1 MEAGKI
7 TLLNDLLG
15 TNNQQY
21 VIPIY
26 QRKYKWTSEQS
37 IRLIDDIEKAGKT
50 NKEHFTGTLIY
61 QQWSGIGV
69 EKKHLVDGQQRTMT
83 IMLILKALHL
93 LSKDHLEDD
102 EYKYVYEEI
111 PDYIY
116 INSKEREKGLVLK
129 PSEHDIAT
137 FEAIM
142 KAESFNEIEN
152 NPSISKN
159 EENNLYGNF
168 KTIYER
174 LKKDCVD
181 GDYARN
187 IILKGLKRLI
197 VVVIKLEKD
206 EDSQAIFESINS
218 LGIKLSNADLIRNYL
233 LMSTP
238 DQEELY
244 KKYWKAIQDT
254 IIGEESMESFVFDY
268 LMMKKGYAINY
279 EDIYRE
285 YVRFANEES
294 RNEESVNKEKLLIDL
309 YNVAKIYQPFLRDT
323 PSFSASTNMLMQELR
338 DMGQSTAYPFL
349 MRIFLDKEAGIIDED
364 TLNKV
369 INLIIVY
376 LVRRTICGVPT
387 RSLRG
392 FMLSLYNR
400 VYKIEGNKS
409 KYYEAIYA
417 FLSQLE
423 TNDRLRSE
431 SETKEALKTAEIYKN
446 VKFSTYLLYKI
457 ENGRYP
463 EPYNEF
469 TFAKSVSVEHIMPQT
484 LSEEWIT
491 TLGSDY
497 EDIHNRYL
505 NTLGN
510 LSLSSQKKNSVMSNN
525 SFIEKRDILLKTDDS
540 KFVVL
545 NKDFDPEQVSF
556 GKEEI
561 EKRGERLSSI
571 VSSKFSL
578 EKPDISGIKF
588 FDTVEIICSTER
600 EDIFRFGKP
609 VSYKLFGKETMAD
622 RYDDILVSVARS
634 LLEMYPE
641 KMRKLASENYYP
653 WKGKPKKPFLRHS
666 AEVEDW
672 YSSIGED
679 IEVYMNYRPEYH
691 VQCAVLLLK
700 EFGIEASQLVIY
712 LKKDSLKSY
721 FLWKKKGEIIREAL
735 SSLSS
740 EGKIVYD
747 PTNMPKSNDWIK
759 FQTEQLNSLF
769 PFEGKSKWDEEYFS
783 SICYLDYRLATDQI
797 LIDLKTVK
805 ATTDIWRKLEDR
817 KEELGLLER
826 NEYSDNWYL
835 KEYKIDYKAVSEGK
849 DKVQEMKKQ
858 IESCLLKIK
867 TDLDRF

>member
-129 PSEHDIAT
+129 PSEHDLDT

-142 KAESFNEIEN
+142 KAGSFNEIEN

-254 IIGEESMESFVFDY
+254 LIGEESMESFVFDY

-323 PSFSASTNMLMQELR
+323 PSFSTSTNMLMQEFR

-349 MRIFLDKEAGIIDED
+349 MRVFLDKEAGIIDED

-376 LVRRTICGVPT
+376 LVRRTICLVPT

-409 KYYEAIYA
+409 KYYEAIYV

-469 TFAKSVSVEHIMPQT
+469 TFAISVSVEHIMPQT
-484 LSEEWIT
+484 LTEEWIA

-497 EDIHNRYL
+497 EDIHNKYL

-571 VSSKFSL
+571 VSSKFRL

-588 FDTVEIICSTER
+588 FDTVEIICSLDR
-600 EDIFRFGKP
+600 DDIFRFGKP
-609 VSYKLFGKETMAD
+609 VSYKLFGKETMVNNYA
-622 RYDDILVSVARS
+622 DILVSVAKS

-666 AEVEDW
+666 AEEEDW

-712 LKKDSLKSY
+712 LKKDSLKAY

-805 ATTDIWRKLEDR
+805 ATTDIWRKLEER

-826 NEYSDNWYL
+826 NENSDNWYL
-835 KEYKIDYKAVSEGK
+835 KEYKIDYQAVSEGK

-867 TDLDRF
+867 TDLDKF

>member
-83 IMLILKALHL
+83 IILILKALHL

-102 EYKYVYEEI
+102 GYKYVYEEI

-129 PSEHDIAT
+129 PSEHDIDT

-233 LMSTP
+233 LMSAP

-349 MRIFLDKEAGIIDED
+349 MRVFLDKEAGIIDED

-484 LSEEWIT
+484 LSEEWIA

-497 EDIHNRYL
+497 EDIHNKYL

-571 VSSKFSL
+571 VSSKFRL

-588 FDTVEIICSTER
+588 FDTVEIICSLDR
-600 EDIFRFGKP
+600 DDIFRFGKP
-609 VSYKLFGKETMAD
+609 VSYKLFGKETTVNNYA
-622 RYDDILVSVARS
+622 DILVSVAKS

-653 WKGKPKKPFLRHS
+653 WKGKPKKSFIRHS
-666 AEVEDW
+666 TEKEDW

-679 IEVYMNYRPEYH
+679 IEVYTNYRPEYH
-691 VQCAVLLLK
+691 IQCAAILLK

-712 LKKDSLKSY
+712 LKKDSLKAY

-747 PTNMPKSNDWIK
+747 PANMPKSNDWIK

-805 ATTDIWRKLEDR
+805 ATTDIWRKLEER

-835 KEYKIDYKAVSEGK
+835 KEYKIDYKAMSEEK
-849 DKVQEMKKQ
+849 NKVQEMKKQ

>member
-102 EYKYVYEEI
+102 GDKYVYEEI

-116 INSKEREKGLVLK
+116 INSKEREKGLILK
-129 PSEHDIAT
+129 PSEHDLGT

-142 KAESFNEIEN
+142 KAGSFNEIEN

-181 GDYARN
+181 GNYARN

-197 VVVIKLEKD
+197 VVGIKLEKD
-206 EDSQAIFESINS
+206 EGSQAIFESINS

-233 LMSTP
+233 LMSAP

-349 MRIFLDKEAGIIDED
+349 MRVFLDKEAGIIDED

-376 LVRRTICGVPT
+376 LVRRTICDVPT

-484 LSEEWIT
+484 LTEEWIA

-497 EDIHNRYL
+497 EDIHNKYL

-571 VSSKFSL
+571 VSSKFRL

-588 FDTVEIICSTER
+588 FDTIEIICSLDR
-600 EDIFRFGKP
+600 DDIFRFGKP
-609 VSYKLFGKETMAD
+609 VSYKLFGKETTVNNYA
-622 RYDDILVSVARS
+622 DILVSVAKS

-653 WKGKPKKPFLRHS
+653 WKGKPKKPFIRHS
-666 AEVEDW
+666 TEKEDW

-679 IEVYMNYRPEYH
+679 IEVYTNYRPEYH
-691 VQCAVLLLK
+691 IQCAAILLK

-712 LKKDSLKSY
+712 LKKDSLKAY

-747 PTNMPKSNDWIK
+747 PANMPKSNDWIK

-805 ATTDIWRKLEDR
+805 ATTDIWRKLEER

-835 KEYKIDYKAVSEGK
+835 KEYKIDYKAVNEGK

>member
-233 LMSTP
+233 LMSAP

-409 KYYEAIYA
+409 KCYEAIYA

>member
-61 QQWSGIGV
+61 QQWNGIGV

-233 LMSTP
+233 LMSAP

-254 IIGEESMESFVFDY
+254 VIGEESMESFVFDY

-285 YVRFANEES
+285 YIRFANEES

-349 MRIFLDKEAGIIDED
+349 MRVFLDKEAGIIDED

-484 LSEEWIT
+484 LTEEWIA

-497 EDIHNRYL
+497 EDIHNKYL

-571 VSSKFSL
+571 VSSKFRL

-634 LLEMYPE
+634 LLKMYPE

-666 AEVEDW
+666 AEEEDW

-679 IEVYMNYRPEYH
+679 IEVYMNYRSEYH

-712 LKKDSLKSY
+712 LKKDSLKAY

-805 ATTDIWRKLEDR
+805 ATTDIWKKLEER

-826 NEYSDNWYL
+826 NENSDNWYL
-835 KEYKIDYKAVSEGK
+835 KEYKIDYKAVNEGK

>member
-254 IIGEESMESFVFDY
+254 LIGEESMESFVFDY

-349 MRIFLDKEAGIIDED
+349 MRVFLDKEAGIIDED

-484 LSEEWIT
+484 LSEEWIA

-545 NKDFDPEQVSF
+545 NKDFDPGQVSF

-571 VSSKFSL
+571 VSSKFKL

-588 FDTVEIICSTER
+588 FDTVEIICSLDR
-600 EDIFRFGKP
+600 DDIFRFGKP

-653 WKGKPKKPFLRHS
+653 WKGKPKKPFIRHS
-666 AEVEDW
+666 REEEDW

-679 IEVYMNYRPEYH
+679 IEVYTNYRPEYH
-691 VQCAVLLLK
+691 IQCAAILLK

-712 LKKDSLKSY
+712 LKKDSLKAY

-805 ATTDIWRKLEDR
+805 ATTDIWRKLEER

-826 NEYSDNWYL
+826 NENSDNWYL